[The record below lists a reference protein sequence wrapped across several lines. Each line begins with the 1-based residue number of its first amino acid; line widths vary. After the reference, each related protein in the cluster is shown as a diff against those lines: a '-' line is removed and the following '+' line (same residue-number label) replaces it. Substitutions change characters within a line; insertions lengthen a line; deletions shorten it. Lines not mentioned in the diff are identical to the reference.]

1 MSDSSLVQLALAF
14 PTASER
20 PLLALLYERD
30 PELGEFS
37 ILGAAGHGHGFA
49 HASIQEQVSGQA
61 DRRLLLAVMPQ
72 ATARQLLQRLQR
84 ELPAARITWW
94 LTPVL
99 DFGRLA

>member
-20 PLLALLYERD
+20 LLLALLYERD
-30 PELGEFS
+30 PELGGFS

-72 ATARQLLQRLQR
+72 ATAQQLLQRLRRVLRLLRPQLLL
-84 ELPAARITWW
+84 LPP
-94 LTPVL
+94 LFL
-99 DFGRLA
+99 FSL